1 MTEPKISLRLIGD
14 SRTYR
19 PGESLSGEFFVDA
32 ADPLDVR
39 AAELSV
45 LWYTEGKGDEDMA
58 VHFFQ
63 RIGNDN
69 GQFVDF
75 RRSQQFKTEL
85 PNSPLSYDGSLVKI
99 HWCVRLRIFLPR
111 GREVVAEQPF
121 QLGSVPRIRSPLK
134 IPIPHTLPA
143 QPSIKET
150 T

>member
-14 SRTYR
+14 SRTFR
-19 PGESLSGEFFVDA
+19 PGECLSGEFFVDV
-32 ADPLDVR
+32 ADPLDVKG
-39 AAELSV
+39 AELSV

-69 GQFVDF
+69 GQFVDL
-75 RRSQQFKTEL
+75 RRTQQFKTEL
-85 PNSPLSYDGSLVKI
+85 PNSPLSYDGMILKI

-111 GREVVAEQPF
+111 GREVVADQPF
-121 QLGSVPRIRSPLK
+121 QLGAVPRIRPGHQV
-134 IPIPHTLPA
+134 PAPQTLQA
-143 QPSIKET
+143 GLSIEET